1 MVCAFL
7 LACCWLLSCVAG
19 IQFADICDEI
29 TEEQTTRALCLAVA
43 P

>member
-7 LACCWLLSCVAG
+7 LACCWLATCVAG
-19 IQFADICDEI
+19 IQFADICDDLA
-29 TEEQTTRALCLAVA
+29 EEHTTQALCLAIA